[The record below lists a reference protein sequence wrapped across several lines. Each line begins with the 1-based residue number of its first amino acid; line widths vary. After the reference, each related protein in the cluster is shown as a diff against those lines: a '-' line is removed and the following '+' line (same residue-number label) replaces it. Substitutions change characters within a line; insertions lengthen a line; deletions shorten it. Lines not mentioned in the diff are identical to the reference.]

1 MYFGVCSL
9 LAGQERHR
17 ILVQSLKLPATEA
30 VRKNTKHFAVR
41 SWCTVIYIVHLQTV
55 KFYNTIRAHC
65 TSNAQHSI
73 YMYVCVYI
81 HTKVGLKQPWHLE
94 RLFSAGEYEYLR
106 STVFGCFLVSKIT
119 PQMTTSS
126 SGHSHTYTEG
136 ILHLM

>member
-1 MYFGVCSL
+1 MECADANIGNCILVAVCSL

-17 ILVQSLKLPATEA
+17 ILVQSLKLQATEA

-55 KFYNTIRAHC
+55 KFYNIIRAHC

-81 HTKVGLKQPWHLE
+81 HTYEGRVEAAMASGKGYF
-94 RLFSAGEYEYLR
+94 RGENM
-106 STVFGCFLVSKIT
+106 ST
-119 PQMTTSS
+119 
-126 SGHSHTYTEG
+126 
-136 ILHLM
+136 